1 MSILSSFIA
10 PYRGLSKEIYIIF
23 ISRIINSVGSFVGPL
38 LVLILTQKIGLES
51 DAAGLLITIASVINA
66 PAMIIGGKLVD
77 SIGRK
82 KIILVSQG
90 LGSMAF
96 ILCGLMDPTMSMVYL
111 MILGSFLFSLS
122 APAYDAVLADMTT
135 PKNRKAA
142 YSLAYMGWNLGF
154 AVGPILGGIL
164 YKDHLPWVFIGDGV
178 TTIISMILVAAFIG
192 ETKGHIHKTEIGEDR
207 EMEKSVEGSVFKVLW
222 QRKILICFAL
232 ILFCIEF
239 EYSQWGFTLPLQMAD
254 IFGGNGAAYYGTLAG
269 FNGLVVILFTPVI
282 SKFTLS
288 IDPIRV
294 MALGALC
301 YAVSFGIFG
310 FTSTLL
316 LFYISIFIMTV
327 GEILISI
334 NSSTFIANHTP
345 ASHRGRITSILPLIM
360 GAGYTLGPL
369 LMGNVVKGYSIPTA
383 WTIISILGFFSTA
396 MMYLLKRMDHPQK
409 LNDTPSKQISS

>member
-23 ISRIINSVGSFVGPL
+23 ISRIINSIGSFVSPL

-51 DAAGLLITIASVINA
+51 DAAGVWITIASVISA
-66 PAMIIGGKLVD
+66 PAMMIGGKIVD

-82 KIILVSQG
+82 SIILLSQG
-90 LGSMAF
+90 LGSIAF
-96 ILCGLMDPTMSMVYL
+96 ILCGFVDPTMSMIYL

-122 APAYDAVLADMTT
+122 APAYDAILADITT
-135 PKNRKAA
+135 PENRKSA

-154 AVGPILGGIL
+154 AVGPLLGGLL
-164 YKDHLPWVFIGDGV
+164 YKHHLPWVFIGDGL
-178 TTIISMILVAAFIG
+178 TTILSMVLVAYFIG
-192 ETKGHIHKTEIGEDR
+192 ETKGNIHKTDLNEER
-207 EMEKSVEGSVFKVLW
+207 ELEKSVEGSVFRVLW

-239 EYSQWGFTLPLQMAD
+239 EYSQWGFTLPLQLAD
-254 IFGGNGAAYYGTLAG
+254 IFGSNGAAYYGTLAG
-269 FNGLVVILFTPVI
+269 FNGLVVIVFTPII

-294 MALGALC
+294 MALGGLC

-310 FTSTLL
+310 LTSSLV
-316 LFYISIFIMTV
+316 LFYLSIFIMTV

-345 ASHRGRITSILPLIM
+345 ASHRGRVTSILPLII
-360 GAGYTLGPL
+360 GAGYTMGPL
-369 LMGNVVKGYSIPTA
+369 LMGSIIKEFSIPTGWA
-383 WTIISILGFFSTA
+383 IISIMGVFSTV
-396 MMYLLKRMDHPQK
+396 MMYLLKNMDR
-409 LNDTPSKQISS
+409 SKSDMHVEKISS